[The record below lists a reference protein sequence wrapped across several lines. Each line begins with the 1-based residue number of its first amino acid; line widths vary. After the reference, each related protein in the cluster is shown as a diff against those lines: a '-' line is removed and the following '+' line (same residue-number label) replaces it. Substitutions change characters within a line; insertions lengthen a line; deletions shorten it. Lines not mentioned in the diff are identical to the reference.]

1 LQQEDFFMKKLF
13 AAVSPGLD
21 PFILQELRQL
31 GFQAGR
37 PLFSSPSMS
46 KCEGQEGGGG
56 VEFQGTLGDVYR
68 ANLHLRTASR
78 VFVQIGGF
86 FGNTFSDLRRRARRL
101 PWEEYLKPGEA
112 VSLRVSCRRS
122 RLFHSGAV
130 AEKVLEAIGGRLGR
144 NPSVRNLDEERGRP
158 IPQLIF
164 IRLSENRFTF
174 WVDSSGMLLHRRG
187 YRLATAKAPLRE
199 TLASAMLMA
208 SEWDMASP
216 MLDPFCGAGTIAIE
230 ATLMARKIPPGS
242 KRSFGFM
249 NWPNF
254 DRILWEAILEEGKKK
269 ERDRQL
275 TIMASDR
282 DQGAIQA
289 ARANAE
295 RAGVADDIAFSC
307 RTISAIEPPTDPGWI
322 VTNPPYGVRLR
333 SNREV
338 GRLYRQFGKVM
349 ARKCHGWKVVL
360 LSADMQLWGNTGLQF
375 DRGIP
380 LRNGGLKV
388 RLVKAIVRQ

>member
-1 LQQEDFFMKKLF
+1 MKKLF
-13 AAVSPGLD
+13 AVVAPGLE
-21 PFILQELRQL
+21 PFTSQELREL
-31 GFQAGR
+31 GFQVGTS
-37 PLFSSPSMS
+37 PFSLSSTS
-46 KCEGQEGGGG
+46 KSEGQDGGGG

-86 FGNTFSDLRRRARRL
+86 FGDTFSDLRRRARRL
-101 PWEEYLKPGEA
+101 PWEEYLKLGEA

-130 AEKVLEAIGGRLGR
+130 AEKVLEAIGGRLGQI
-144 NPSVRNLDEERGRP
+144 PPVQGLGEEGGRT
-158 IPQLIF
+158 IPQLVF

-174 WVDSSGMLLHRRG
+174 WVDSSGVLLHRRG

-230 ATLMARKIPPGS
+230 ATLMARKVPPGS
-242 KRSFGFM
+242 SRPFTFM

-254 DRILWEAILEEGKKK
+254 DRSLWESIREEGKKK
-269 ERDRQL
+269 EKDYRL
-275 TIMASDR
+275 KIMASDR
-282 DQGAIQA
+282 DRGAIQA

-295 RAGVADDIAFSC
+295 RAGVADDIEFSC
-307 RTISAIEPPTDPGWI
+307 GAVSAIEPPKGPGWI

-333 SNREV
+333 SNRDL
-338 GRLYRQFGKVM
+338 GRLYGQFGKVM
-349 ARKCHGWKVVL
+349 ARKCPGWKVVL
-360 LSADMQLWGNTGLQF
+360 LSADRQLLGNTGLQF

-388 RLVKAIVRQ
+388 RLVKTIVR